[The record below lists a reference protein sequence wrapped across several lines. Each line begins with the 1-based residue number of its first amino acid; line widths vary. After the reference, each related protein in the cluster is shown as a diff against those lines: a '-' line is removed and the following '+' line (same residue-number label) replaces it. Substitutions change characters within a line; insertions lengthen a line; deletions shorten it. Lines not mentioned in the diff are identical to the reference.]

1 MRQLLLRMTVTV
13 TARAASATTMS
24 AIMPASEVSGVLE
37 DSAAEEAG
45 VEETA
50 EMKGSV
56 EAERGAPV
64 HGPTKVEI
72 CGAPA
77 RGSLSKK
84 NYLAFSEQKHRNVR
98 PIR

>member
-1 MRQLLLRMTVTV
+1 MGEHTRWRT
-13 TARAASATTMS
+13 
-24 AIMPASEVSGVLE
+24 PEPP
-37 DSAAEEAG
+37 EAG